1 MESKQQLLVGVPAG
15 EGIALDTTLLSE
27 ESEDREQYAPQDAPH
42 CSVPSSAPGR
52 LPMRDR
58 LKELPTFMQRQ
69 ILASFGYKDYTLAAR
84 TCPYLHALWTG
95 AIENHRMTGTLFVP
109 GNFPTLQQAVRRV
122 HAHDHLTTIVV
133 GKGEHQIEGRYLE
146 VSSAMNIVGDPE
158 VPKSEIVKIDE
169 LKKEIKAKQKESK
182 SCSIKKIKSSFFLH

>member
-1 MESKQQLLVGVPAG
+1 MESKQQRLVGVPAVG
-15 EGIALDTTLLSE
+15 GIALDTSLLS
-27 ESEDREQYAPQDAPH
+27 ESEDREQHAPH

-109 GNFPTLQQAVRRV
+109 GNCPTLQEAVRRV
-122 HAHDHLTTIVV
+122 HAHDHLTTIV
-133 GKGEHQIEGRYLE
+133 LE
-146 VSSAMNIVGDPE
+146 KWERLVVWLNI
-158 VPKSEIVKIDE
+158 
-169 LKKEIKAKQKESK
+169 
-182 SCSIKKIKSSFFLH
+182 